1 MKNRNKVTKW
11 KFLSWHKT
19 ERFYTIWLLS
29 LLIRVHTHTSVESS
43 SSDKEK
49 APPPMLGSNELG
61 EAASNITFTT
71 NEPCPTPPPLSAA
84 AAPLLLTPAA
94 SLLLPPA
101 TPLAVAA
108 AALAANG
115 LAFLA
120 VWTAPLPAGEE
131 GVALGPCEPRN
142 ANKCGVTLSLA
153 MCTAG
158 TYLTKHR
165 AKYQAPPKKRDTR

>member
-1 MKNRNKVTKW
+1 MG
-11 KFLSWHKT
+11 
-19 ERFYTIWLLS
+19 IWGKCMHS
-29 LLIRVHTHTSVESS
+29 EVPRPSFEARACTPKHTQ
-43 SSDKEK
+43 
-49 APPPMLGSNELG
+49 
-61 EAASNITFTT
+61 
-71 NEPCPTPPPLSAA
+71 
-84 AAPLLLTPAA
+84 AA

-120 VWTAPLPAGEE
+120 VWTAPFPAGVEE
-131 GVALGPCEPRN
+131 VALGPCEPRN

-165 AKYQAPPKKRDTR
+165 AKYQAPPKKRDTLGFRAIKEEKWAMQNFSRVKNEERRITIDSSSTGTSAWRLP